1 MKTALAAQTP
11 WQGLGGPQRSPDC
24 RWGGER
30 AGTGA
35 GLPLRVR
42 RGSQPAL
49 ASVCSGVGG
58 RACDTRTH
66 LAGLRRSGERLN
78 VARRS

>member
-1 MKTALAAQTP
+1 MKTALASQTP

-24 RWGGER
+24 RWGGES

-58 RACDTRTH
+58 TR
-66 LAGLRRSGERLN
+66 L
-78 VARRS
+78 

>member
-1 MKTALAAQTP
+1 MKTALASQTP
-11 WQGLGGPQRSPDC
+11 WQGLGDPQRSPDC

-42 RGSQPAL
+42 RGSQPAP
-49 ASVCSGVGG
+49 SP
-58 RACDTRTH
+58 RF
-66 LAGLRRSGERLN
+66 
-78 VARRS
+78 ARVWGDAPVIHVPTSQGYDDQVSA